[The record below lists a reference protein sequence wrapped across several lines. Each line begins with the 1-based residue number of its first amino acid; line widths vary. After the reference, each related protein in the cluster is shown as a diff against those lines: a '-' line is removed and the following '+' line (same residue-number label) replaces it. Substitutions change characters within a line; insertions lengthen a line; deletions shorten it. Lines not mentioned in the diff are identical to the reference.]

1 MNKAQ
6 LESLIQKRMEQ
17 CVHDDYLIKQGKSV
31 VIASQLSSCSGEA
44 STGTANVQ
52 QVGKAK
58 SIQNQAYNNNGINL
72 SFTEKY
78 INNIYDL
85 FHQLIHHEKYC
96 YMDDYIFNPNNNEQK
111 VLNNNN
117 DSYDIKF
124 TVKPIIQ
131 RLKNKQSCNTSSDE
145 CNSNSNAATASVD
158 IFGFVVFLVK
168 ITIYLIQSGYY
179 KKSVAN
185 NGVSSVDWMIATKDK
200 KKLDKLFD
208 YCFNEMK
215 SAFLS
220 EQLIDNLTSLQN
232 ISKTTYNYNDFLI
245 YWKLN
250 FNYIK
255 SVVRDVC
262 DFDKQTI
269 DKLLTLVS
277 NENQLL
283 DNVSQENEAASLLEQ
298 LIHKRMEI
306 ITLLFP
312 VEMINH
318 MKYELS

>member
-1 MNKAQ
+1 MDKAQ
-6 LESLIQKRMEQ
+6 LEYLIQKIMEQ
-17 CVHDDYLIKQGKSV
+17 CVRDDYFVKKQITLPLLHGV
-31 VIASQLSSCSGEA
+31 AVSCHSPLLHKT
-44 STGTANVQ
+44 SVQ
-52 QVGKAK
+52 QSAEFKLQP
-58 SIQNQAYNNNGINL
+58 IQNQVDNSNDVNL

-78 INNIYDL
+78 INNIYD
-85 FHQLIHHEKYC
+85 FFYKLIHHEKYR
-96 YMDDYIFNPNNNEQK
+96 YMDDYIYNPNHNEQK
-111 VLNNNN
+111 ALNNNN
-117 DSYDIKF
+117 YSYAIL
-124 TVKPIIQ
+124 KPIIQ
-131 RLKNKQSCNTSSDE
+131 KLKNKQSCNSSSDE
-145 CNSNSNAATASVD
+145 LNSNNNTTTASVD

-179 KKSVAN
+179 KKSIAN

-232 ISKTTYNYNDFLI
+232 ISKTTYDYNDFLI
-245 YWKLN
+245 YWKFN
-250 FNYIK
+250 FNQIQ

-283 DNVSQENEAASLLEQ
+283 DNASVDDEAASLLEQ
-298 LIHKRMEI
+298 LIHKRMKM

>member
-1 MNKAQ
+1 M
-6 LESLIQKRMEQ
+6 
-17 CVHDDYLIKQGKSV
+17 
-31 VIASQLSSCSGEA
+31 
-44 STGTANVQ
+44 
-52 QVGKAK
+52 
-58 SIQNQAYNNNGINL
+58 
-72 SFTEKY
+72 
-78 INNIYDL
+78 
-85 FHQLIHHEKYC
+85 
-96 YMDDYIFNPNNNEQK
+96 
-111 VLNNNN
+111 
-117 DSYDIKF
+117 
-124 TVKPIIQ
+124 
-131 RLKNKQSCNTSSDE
+131 
-145 CNSNSNAATASVD
+145 D

-232 ISKTTYNYNDFLI
+232 ISKTTYDYNNFLI
-245 YWKLN
+245 YWKFN
-250 FNYIK
+250 FNQIQ
-255 SVVRDVC
+255 SFVRDIS
-262 DFDKQTI
+262 DFEKQAI

-283 DNVSQENEAASLLEQ
+283 NNASQESEAASLLEQ
-298 LIHKRMEI
+298 LIHKRMEMI
-306 ITLLFP
+306 ILLFP

-318 MKYELS
+318 MEYKLS